1 MHSEQNLFVNKRL
14 VLKSSSCLCDRCASI
29 IFIYFCWRE
38 NAGNCQG
45 DGSFMYFLLAC
56 CKILSTCGELFSS
69 QCNASITY
77 LGATVELETHV
88 GLSFV
93 RWSLISWAQLLHKVR
108 PLIFLALSLTHNSGS
123 NCFRWCW
130 CYIKCGYCFWMGLFQ
145 RKPLWQRYQRKGLR
159 FQLQPQE
166 LAVKWTWVSWE
177 RFFEDKLEYHD
188 TFPRCLQPG
197 YVQCF
202 LFKGQLE

>member
-1 MHSEQNLFVNKRL
+1 MSLWQM
-14 VLKSSSCLCDRCASI
+14 CLDHLHL
-29 IFIYFCWRE
+29 
-38 NAGNCQG
+38 
-45 DGSFMYFLLAC
+45 FLLERECGQLSRWWQLYIFPASLLQN
-56 CKILSTCGELFSS
+56 LSTCGELFSS

-93 RWSLISWAQLLHKVR
+93 KWSLISWAQLLHKVR
-108 PLIFLALSLTHNSGS
+108 PLIFLALSFTHNSGS
-123 NCFRWCW
+123 NCFRWYW

-177 RFFEDKLEYHD
+177 RFFEDKLEYYD

-197 YVQCF
+197 YVKFF